1 MIKSTGMNHAP
12 GKGMDFVTR
21 RRHAMRYLLL
31 ASLIIPALLAQSPV
45 LKLNQKEYFEAPG
58 INVMAFQDIYPDGHQ
73 GGVSIIQNGVR
84 VATNGDIRLDPAP
97 GQWQPMPTQVA
108 RSVDAASNT
117 ITTTLAY
124 PDPTKNRVGF
134 NPIDYPA
141 LNFTYKVIVH
151 GEGDIIRV
159 TVDLDKPIP
168 AEFIGKV
175 GFNFELFPNDLFGK
189 SWYLGSASGIFPH
202 QPNGP
207 ETLDTSDEVQPLPLA
222 AGPRLSIAPETEGQR
237 MIIETKTGNLELL
250 DARSK
255 RNNGWFVV
263 RSLVAAGAT
272 KGAIEWVIAP
282 HAIAG
287 WKYQPVVHVSQV
299 GYHPAQK
306 KVAIVELGRDD
317 AVDDPVRVLRIEPA
331 GGTTVALSAK
341 PTAWGDFLRYKYA
354 ELDFTK
360 IDQPGMYQ
368 VAFRDTV
375 SEPFRIAADV
385 YQRGVWQPVLEYFL
399 PAQMCHM
406 RVEQQY
412 RVWHGA
418 CHLDDARM
426 SQTSHNQFD
435 GYSQGASTLTK
446 YKPGESVPDL
456 DRGGWHDAGD
466 ADLRI
471 ESQADEVSILASAY
485 ENFHLDYDDTT
496 IDQAAR
502 RTQIHVPDGKA
513 DALQQVEHGVL
524 TILGGYRSM
533 GRVYRG
539 MQEATLEQYVLLGD
553 PANATDNLRFNAGMK
568 ADERSGT
575 ESGTPDD
582 RWVFT
587 EQNPGHEYKAIAA
600 LAAAGRVLKATNP
613 TLARECVAAAEA
625 LWRAESD
632 LKKNFDDRMIAAAQL
647 WKTTGSETY
656 RKEILEGRTQIVAH
670 SARIAWAI
678 APVTASLHDD
688 AFTHDL
694 REAVR
699 RDFAAVEK
707 KQSTDSPFGVPY
719 TPYIWGAGWDI
730 ERFGVQQFYLHQAFP
745 DIVSADYMLN
755 ALNFLLGVHPGSNTA
770 SFASGVG
777 ARSTTVAY
785 GFNRADSTYIPGGVV
800 SGTALIRPDFPE
812 LKDFGYLWQQMEY
825 VLGGGS
831 SNFMF
836 LTLAA
841 DQVLN
846 GHSQAFPALKP
857 PPANQPYRKP

>member
-1 MIKSTGMNHAP
+1 MTCSHIGWLLFSTA
-12 GKGMDFVTR
+12 
-21 RRHAMRYLLL
+21 L
-31 ASLIIPALLAQSPV
+31 AVPALQAQRSG
-45 LKLNQKEYFEAPG
+45 LKLNSKEYFEAPG
-58 INVMAFQDIYPDGHQ
+58 INVMVFQDIYPDGHQ
-73 GGVSIIQNGVR
+73 SGVSIIQNGVR

-97 GQWQPMPTQVA
+97 GQWQPMPAQVS
-108 RSVDAASNT
+108 RRVDASSNT

-134 NPIDYPA
+134 NPINYPD
-141 LNFTYKVIVH
+141 LTFTYKVVVH
-151 GEGDIIRV
+151 GEGEAVHI

-168 AEFIGKV
+168 AAFIGKV
-175 GFNFELFPNDLFGK
+175 GFNFEFFPNDLFGRT
-189 SWYLGSASGIFPH
+189 WYLGNSSGIFPR
-202 QPNGP
+202 QANGP
-207 ETLDTSDEVQPLPLA
+207 EVYDHSGEVQPAPLA
-222 AGPRLSIAPETEGQR
+222 SGDRLSIAPETDGQR
-237 MIIETKTGNLELL
+237 MTIQSRTGNLELL

-263 RSLVAAGAT
+263 RSLVAPGAT
-272 KGAIEWVIAP
+272 KGAIDWTITP
-282 HAIAG
+282 HAIPG

-306 KVAIVELGRDD
+306 KVAIIEVDRDD
-317 AVDDPVRVLRIEPA
+317 AAADPVRVLRIEPN
-331 GGTTVALSAK
+331 GGTKEVYSAH
-341 PTAWGDFLRYKYA
+341 PAAWGNFLRYQYA

-360 IDQPGMYQ
+360 IVEPGMYQ

-375 SEPFRIAADV
+375 SQPFRIAPDV

-399 PAQMCHM
+399 PIQMCHM

-426 SQTSHNQFD
+426 SLTSHNHFD
-435 GYSQGASTLTK
+435 GYSQGPSTLTAF
-446 YKPGESVPDL
+446 KPGESVPGL

-466 ADLRI
+466 GDLRI

-496 IDQAAR
+496 IDESALRA
-502 RTQIHVPDGKA
+502 QIHVPDGKA

-524 TILGGYRSM
+524 SILGGYRSL

-539 MQEATLEQYVLLGD
+539 IQEATLEQYVLLGD
-553 PANATDNLRFNAGMK
+553 TANATDNLHFNASLKEGQR
-568 ADERSGT
+568 AGT
-575 ESGTPDD
+575 ESGKPDD

-600 LAAAGRVLKATNP
+600 LAAAGRVLKTANP
-613 TLARECVAAAEA
+613 ALARECVEAAEG
-625 LWRAESD
+625 LWRAEAD
-632 LKKNFDDRMIAAAQL
+632 PKKDFNDRMIADAQL
-647 WKTTGSETY
+647 WKTTAKEAY
-656 RKEILEGRTQIVAH
+656 RKEILDNRTQILAA
-670 SARIAWAI
+670 SSRIAWAI
-678 APVTASLHDD
+678 APVAASLHDE
-688 AFTHDL
+688 AFTRDL

-699 RDFAAVEK
+699 RDFAAMEK
-707 KQSTDSPFGVPY
+707 KQSADSPFGVPY

-745 DIVSADYMLN
+745 DIVPPDYMLN
-755 ALNFLLGVHPGSNTA
+755 ALNFMLGVHPGSNTA

-777 ARSTTVAY
+777 ARSTTIAY
-785 GFNRADSTYIPGGVV
+785 GFNRADSSYIPGGVV
-800 SGTALIRPDFPE
+800 SGTALIRPDYPE

-831 SNFMF
+831 SNFLF

-846 GHSQAFPALKP
+846 GHSQTFPVLRP
-857 PPANQPYRKP
+857 PAANQPYREP

>member
-1 MIKSTGMNHAP
+1 MTRSHIGWLLFSTA
-12 GKGMDFVTR
+12 
-21 RRHAMRYLLL
+21 L
-31 ASLIIPALLAQSPV
+31 AVPVLQAQSSG
-45 LKLNQKEYFEAPG
+45 LKLNSKEYFEAPG
-58 INVMAFQDIYPDGHQ
+58 INVMVFQDIYPDGHQ

-97 GQWQPMPTQVA
+97 GQFQPMPAQIS

-124 PDPTKNRVGF
+124 PDPAKNRTGF
-134 NPIDYPA
+134 NPINYPD
-141 LNFTYKVIVH
+141 LNFTYKVVVR
-151 GEGDIIRV
+151 GEGEAVHI

-175 GFNFELFPNDLFGK
+175 GFNFELFPNDLFGRT
-189 SWYLGSASGIFPH
+189 WYLGNSSGIFPR
-202 QPNGP
+202 QANGP
-207 ETLDTSDEVQPLPLA
+207 EVYDHSGEVQPAPLA
-222 AGPRLSIAPETEGQR
+222 SGNQLSIAPESDGQR
-237 MIIETKTGNLELL
+237 MIIQSRTGNLELL

-263 RSLVAAGAT
+263 RSVVAAGAT
-272 KGAIEWVIAP
+272 KGAIDWTITP
-282 HAIAG
+282 HAIPG
-287 WKYQPVVHVSQV
+287 WKYQPVVHVSQL

-306 KVAIVELGRDD
+306 KVAIIEVDRDD
-317 AVDDPVRVLRIEPA
+317 EAAGPVRVLRIEPT
-331 GGTTVALSAK
+331 GGTKEVYSAR
-341 PTAWGDFLRYKYA
+341 PAAWGDFLRYKYA

-360 IDQPGMYQ
+360 IVEPGMYQ

-375 SEPFRIAADV
+375 SQPFRISPDI

-399 PAQMCHM
+399 PIQMCHM
-406 RVEQQY
+406 RVEEQY

-426 SQTSHNQFD
+426 SLTGHNHFD
-435 GYSQGASTLTK
+435 GYSQGPSTLTRF
-446 YKPGESVPDL
+446 KPGESVPDL

-466 ADLRI
+466 GDLRI
-471 ESQADEVSILASAY
+471 ESQADEVSILAAAY

-496 IDQAAR
+496 IDESALRA
-502 RTQIHVPDGKA
+502 QIHVPDGKA

-524 TILGGYRSM
+524 SILGGYRSM

-539 MQEATLEQYVLLGD
+539 IQEATIEQYVLLGD
-553 PANATDNLRFNAGMK
+553 TANATDNLRFNASLKEGQ
-568 ADERSGT
+568 RTGS
-575 ESGTPDD
+575 ESARPDD

-600 LAAAGRVLKATNP
+600 LAAAGRVLKSANP
-613 TLARECVAAAEA
+613 ALARECVEAAEK
-625 LWRAESD
+625 LWRAETD
-632 LKKNFDDRMIAAAQL
+632 PKHAFTDRMIAAAQL
-647 WKTTGSETY
+647 WKTTAKEAY
-656 RKEILEGRTQIVAH
+656 RQEILDNRTEIIAASSRV
-670 SARIAWAI
+670 AWAI
-678 APVTASLHDD
+678 APVAASLHDE
-688 AFTHDL
+688 AFTRDL
-694 REAVR
+694 RDAVR
-699 RDFAAVEK
+699 RDFAAMEK
-707 KQSTDSPFGVPY
+707 KQSADSPFGVPY

-745 DIVSADYMLN
+745 DIVPPDYMLN
-755 ALNFLLGVHPGSNTA
+755 ALNFMLGVHPGSNTA

-777 ARSTTVAY
+777 ARSATIAY
-785 GFNRADSTYIPGGVV
+785 GFNRADSSYIPGGVV
-800 SGTALIRPDFPE
+800 SGTALIRPDYPE

-831 SNFMF
+831 SNFLF

-846 GHSQAFPALKP
+846 GHSQTFPALRP
-857 PPANQPYRKP
+857 PPANQPYREP

>member
-1 MIKSTGMNHAP
+1 MIRSHIGWLLFSTA
-12 GKGMDFVTR
+12 
-21 RRHAMRYLLL
+21 L
-31 ASLIIPALLAQSPV
+31 AVPVLQAQSSG
-45 LKLNQKEYFEAPG
+45 LKLNSKGYFELPG

-97 GQWQPMPTQVA
+97 GQFQPMPAQIS

-117 ITTTLAY
+117 IITTLAY
-124 PDPTKNRVGF
+124 PDPAKNRTGF
-134 NPIDYPA
+134 NPINYPD
-141 LNFTYKVIVH
+141 LNLSYKVVVR
-151 GEGDIIRV
+151 GEGEAVHI

-175 GFNFELFPNDLFGK
+175 GFNFELFPNDLFGRT
-189 SWYLGSASGIFPH
+189 WYLGNSSGIFPR
-202 QPNGP
+202 QANGP
-207 ETLDTSDEVQPLPLA
+207 EVYDHSGEVQPAPLA
-222 AGPRLSIAPETEGQR
+222 SGNRLSIAPEADGQR
-237 MIIETKTGNLELL
+237 IIIQSRTGNLELL

-272 KGAIEWVIAP
+272 KGAIDWTITP
-282 HAIAG
+282 HAIPG

-299 GYHPAQK
+299 GYHPSQK
-306 KVAIVELGRDD
+306 KVAIIE
-317 AVDDPVRVLRIEPA
+317 VDREDEAAGTVRVLRIEPT
-331 GGTTVALSAK
+331 GGTKEVYSAR
-341 PTAWGDFLRYKYA
+341 PAAWGDFLRYKYG

-360 IDQPGMYQ
+360 IVEPGMYQ

-375 SEPFRIAADV
+375 SQPFRIAPDI

-399 PAQMCHM
+399 PIQMCHM
-406 RVEQQY
+406 RVEEQY

-426 SQTSHNQFD
+426 SLTGHNHFD
-435 GYSQGASTLTK
+435 GYSQGPSTLTRF
-446 YKPGESVPDL
+446 KPGESVPDL

-466 ADLRI
+466 GDLRI

-496 IDQAAR
+496 IDESTLRA
-502 RTQIHVPDGKA
+502 QIHVPDGKA

-524 TILGGYRSM
+524 SILGGYRSM

-539 MQEATLEQYVLLGD
+539 IQEATLEQYVLLGD
-553 PANATDNLRFNAGMK
+553 TANATDNLRFNASLKEGQ
-568 ADERSGT
+568 RTGT
-575 ESGTPDD
+575 ESGKPDD

-587 EQNPGHEYKAIAA
+587 EKNPGHEYKAIAA
-600 LAAAGRVLKATNP
+600 LAAAGRVLKAANP
-613 TLARECVAAAEA
+613 PLARECVEAAER
-625 LWRAESD
+625 LWRAEAD
-632 LKKNFDDRMIAAAQL
+632 PKQAFNDRMIAAAQL
-647 WKTTGSETY
+647 WKTTAKEAY
-656 RKEILEGRTQIVAH
+656 RTEILDNRTQIIAA
-670 SARIAWAI
+670 SSRIAWAI
-678 APVTASLHDD
+678 APVAASLHDE
-688 AFTHDL
+688 AFTRDL
-694 REAVR
+694 RDAVR
-699 RDFAAVEK
+699 RDFAAMEK
-707 KQSTDSPFGVPY
+707 KQSADSPFGVPY

-745 DIVSADYMLN
+745 DIVPPDYMLN
-755 ALNFLLGVHPGSNTA
+755 ALNFMLGVHPGSNTA

-777 ARSTTVAY
+777 ARSTTIAY
-785 GFNRADSTYIPGGVV
+785 GFNRADSSYIPGGVV
-800 SGTALIRPDFPE
+800 SGTALIRPDYPE

-831 SNFMF
+831 SNFLF

-846 GHSQAFPALKP
+846 GHSQTFPALRP
-857 PPANQPYRKP
+857 PPANQPYREP

>member
-1 MIKSTGMNHAP
+1 MTP
-12 GKGMDFVTR
+12 G
-21 RRHAMRYLLL
+21 RHISYRYLLPIAL
-31 ASLIIPALLAQSPV
+31 TCVTVPALFAQSTS
-45 LKLNQKEYFEAPG
+45 LQLNKKEYFEAPG

-84 VATNGDIRLDPAP
+84 VGTNGDLRLDPAP
-97 GQWQPMPTQVA
+97 GQWQPMPKQGA

-117 ITTTLAY
+117 ITTTLSY

-134 NPIDYPA
+134 NPINYPD

-151 GEGDIIRV
+151 GEGDSIHIS
-159 TVDLDKPIP
+159 VDLDQAIP
-168 AEFIGKV
+168 PAFVGKV
-175 GFNFELFPNDLFGK
+175 GFNFELFPNDLFGR
-189 SWYLGSASGIFPH
+189 SWYLGNSSGIFPR
-202 QPNGP
+202 QSNGP
-207 ETLDTSDEVQPLPLA
+207 ETRDDAGEVQPVPLA
-222 AGPRLSIAPETEGQR
+222 IGSRLSVAPETDGQR
-237 MIIETKTGNLELL
+237 MLIESKTGDIQLL

-263 RSLVAAGAT
+263 RSLVSAGAT
-272 KGAIEWVIAP
+272 KGAIEWIITP
-282 HAIAG
+282 HAVPG
-287 WKYQPVVHVSQV
+287 WKYKPVVHVSQI

-306 KVAIVELGRDD
+306 KLAIIELDRDD
-317 AVDDPVRVLRIEPA
+317 TGADPVHVLRIDPA
-331 GGTTVALSAK
+331 GGTHEVFSAQ
-341 PTAWGDFLRYKYA
+341 PSLWGDFVRYKYA

-360 IDQPGMYQ
+360 VSEPGMYE
-368 VAFRDTV
+368 VAFRDTL
-375 SEPFRIAADV
+375 SQPFRIAPDV

-399 PAQMCHM
+399 PVQMCHM

-426 SQTSHNQFD
+426 ALTSHNHFD
-435 GYSQGASTLTK
+435 GYEQGPSTLTK
-446 YKPGESVPDL
+446 FRPGETVPGL
-456 DRGGWHDAGD
+456 DQGAWHDAGD
-466 ADLRI
+466 GDLRI

-485 ENFHLDYDDTT
+485 ETFQLDYDDTT
-496 IDQAAR
+496 VDEQGH

-513 DALQQVEHGVL
+513 DALEQIEHGIL
-524 TILGGYRSM
+524 TILGGYRAM

-539 MQEATLEQYVLLGD
+539 IQEATLEQYVLLGD
-553 PANATDNLRFNAGMK
+553 PSNATDNLHFNSSMK
-568 ADERSGT
+568 PDQRSGT
-575 ESGTPDD
+575 ESGKPDD

-587 EQNPGHEYKAIAA
+587 EENPIHEYKAIAA
-600 LAAAGRVLKATNP
+600 LASAGRVLKP
-613 TLARECVAAAEA
+613 TKPELARECIAAAQA
-625 LWRAESD
+625 LWFAEPDPGKD
-632 LKKNFDDRMIAAAQL
+632 LDDRMIAAAQL
-647 WKTTGSETY
+647 WKTTGSDIY
-656 RKEILEGRTQIVAH
+656 RRAILDNRVRIVAD

-678 APVTASLHDD
+678 APIASSLHDD

-699 RDFAAVEK
+699 RDFSALEK

-719 TPYIWGAGWDI
+719 TPYIWGAGWEI
-730 ERFGVQQFYLHQAFP
+730 ERFGVEQFYLHQAFP

-755 ALNFLLGVHPGSNTA
+755 ALNFMLGVHPGSNTA

-812 LKDFGYLWQQMEY
+812 LKDFGFLWQQMEY

-846 GHSQAFPALKP
+846 GHSQSFPPLTP
-857 PPANQPYRKP
+857 PPAHQPYREP

>member
-1 MIKSTGMNHAP
+1 MIKTQTLS
-12 GKGMDFVTR
+12 VTR
-21 RRHAMRYLLL
+21 RRHTPLPFLL
-31 ASLIIPALLAQSPV
+31 AAIAIPTLLAQSPG
-45 LKLNQKEYFEAPG
+45 LSLNKKEYFEAPG
-58 INVMAFQDIYPDGHQ
+58 IDVMAFQDIYPDGHQ

-97 GQWQPMPTQVA
+97 GQWQPMPAQVA
-108 RSVDAASNT
+108 RTVDAASNT
-117 ITTTLAY
+117 ITTTLSY

-134 NPIDYPA
+134 NPIDYPD
-141 LNFTYKVIVH
+141 LNFTYKVTVH
-151 GEGDIIRV
+151 GEGGAIHI

-168 AEFIGKV
+168 AGFIGKV
-175 GFNFELFPNDLFGK
+175 GFNFELFPNDLFGR

-202 QPNGP
+202 QANGP
-207 ETLDTSDEVQPLPLA
+207 EIRDSSEELQPLPLA
-222 AGPRLSIAPETEGQR
+222 AGSRLSIAPEAGAQR

-272 KGAIEWVIAP
+272 KNAIDWVITP
-282 HAIAG
+282 HAVPG
-287 WKYQPVVHVSQV
+287 WKYQPVVHVSQI

-306 KVAIVELGRDD
+306 KLAIIEVDREDTVA
-317 AVDDPVRVLRIEPA
+317 DPVRVLRIEPA
-331 GGTTVALSAK
+331 GGTHEVLSAR
-341 PTAWGDFLRYKYA
+341 PAVWGDFLRYKYA
-354 ELDFTK
+354 ELDFSR

-375 SEPFRIAADV
+375 SQPFRIAPDV

-399 PAQMCHM
+399 PVQMCHM

-426 SQTSHNQFD
+426 SLTSHNHFD
-435 GYSQGASTLTK
+435 GYEQGASTLTK
-446 YKPGESVPDL
+446 YQPGETVPGL
-456 DRGGWHDAGD
+456 DQGGWHDAGD
-466 ADLRI
+466 GDLRI

-485 ENFHLDYDDTT
+485 ETFHLDYDDTT
-496 IDQAAR
+496 IDQR
-502 RTQIHVPDGKA
+502 GHRTQIHVPDGQA
-513 DALQQVEHGVL
+513 DALQQVEHGIL

-553 PANATDNLRFNAGMK
+553 PSNATDNLHFNASMK
-568 ADERSGT
+568 PDERSGA
-575 ESGTPDD
+575 ESGKPDD

-587 EQNPGHEYKAIAA
+587 EENPGHEYKAIAA
-600 LAAAGRVLKATNP
+600 LAAAGRVLKATRP
-613 TLARECVAAAEA
+613 ELARECVDAAEA

-632 LKKNFDDRMIAAAQL
+632 PKKSFDGRMIAAAQL

-656 RKEILEGRTQIVAH
+656 RKEILDARAQMVAA

-678 APVTASLHDD
+678 APVAASLHDD
-688 AFTHDL
+688 AFTRDL

-699 RDFAAVEK
+699 RDFAEIEK

-719 TPYIWGAGWDI
+719 TPYIWGGGWDI

-755 ALNFLLGVHPGSNTA
+755 ALNFMLGAHPGSNTA

-777 ARSTTVAY
+777 ARSATVAY
-785 GFNRADSTYIPGGVV
+785 GFNRADSSYIPGGVV

-812 LKDFGYLWQQMEY
+812 LKDFGFLWQQMEY

-846 GHSQAFPALKP
+846 GHSQSFPALKP